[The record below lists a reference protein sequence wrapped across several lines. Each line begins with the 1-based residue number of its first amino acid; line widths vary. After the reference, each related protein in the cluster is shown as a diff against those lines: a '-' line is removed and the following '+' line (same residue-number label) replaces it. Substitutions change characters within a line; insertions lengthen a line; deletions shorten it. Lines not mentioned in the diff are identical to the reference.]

1 MPKPTRF
8 AGLDVH
14 RDTIVVALLGPE
26 GPTLDLRVLPHDLRK
41 VKSYFAK
48 VSRGH
53 VVQACYE
60 AGGCGY
66 GLKRA
71 LDAAGVPCDVIAP
84 SLIPRRPGDR
94 VKTDRRD
101 AELLAR
107 ALRAGQLTAVHTPSE
122 EEERVRSLVRARQG
136 LQRDLHVCQQRILK
150 FLLLRGFAFR
160 LGKNWGTRFMSW
172 LGSLEWE
179 GADRLVMETHLAQR
193 TLLLQLRDG
202 LDREVERVSVD
213 ETFWARGAVARLRC
227 LHGVD
232 TLSAMTL
239 ATEIVDASRFAS
251 PRHLMNFVGLTP
263 SEHSSGGTVRQGA
276 ISKAGN
282 PRLRRILVEAAW
294 HYQFPPRRQPSPR
307 WEGQAPEVVAYAQ
320 KAHAR
325 LHVRFRR
332 LHVRK
337 KSNVAV
343 TAIAREL
350 VGFVWALL
358 RDEPE
363 LLRAR
368 PTTPRADFRR
378 RRGTTGGIL
387 VAPMRQG

>member
-1 MPKPTRF
+1 MT
-8 AGLDVH
+8 A
-14 RDTIVVALLGPE
+14 I
-26 GPTLDLRVLPHDLRK
+26 
-41 VKSYFAK
+41 
-48 VSRGH
+48 
-53 VVQACYE
+53 

-84 SLIPRRPGDR
+84 SLIPRKPGDR
-94 VKTDRRD
+94 VKTDKRD

-107 ALRAGQLTAVHTPSE
+107 AYRAGDLTVVHTPSE
-122 EEERVRSLVRARQG
+122 AEEKVRSLVRAREA

-150 FLLLRGFAFR
+150 FLLLRGLAFR
-160 LGKNWGTRFMSW
+160 EGKNWGTKFMAW
-172 LGSLEWE
+172 LGALEWE
-179 GADRLVMETHLAQR
+179 GADRVVMETHLAQR
-193 TLLLQLRDG
+193 TLLVHLRDG
-202 LDREVERVSVD
+202 LDREVERASVD
-213 ETFWARGAVARLRC
+213 EAFWARDAVARVRC

-239 ATEIVDASRFAS
+239 ATEIVDATRFAS

-263 SEHSSGGTVRQGA
+263 SEHSSGDTVRKGG

-282 PRLRRILVEAAW
+282 SRVRRILIEAAW
-294 HYQFPPRRQPSPR
+294 HFRFPPRMRLNPR
-307 WEGQAPEVVAYAQ
+307 WEGQAPEVVAFAQ

-325 LHVRFRR
+325 LHARYRR
-332 LHVRK
+332 LVERK

-368 PTTPRADFRR
+368 PKIPQRHFRR
-378 RRGTTGGIL
+378 RGGTTGGIL